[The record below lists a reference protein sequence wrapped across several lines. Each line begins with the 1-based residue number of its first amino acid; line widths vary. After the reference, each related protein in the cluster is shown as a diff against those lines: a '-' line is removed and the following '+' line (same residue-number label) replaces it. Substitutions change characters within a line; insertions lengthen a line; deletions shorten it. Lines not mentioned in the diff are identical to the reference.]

1 MSESSS
7 VAPTRKMSSNQLRVK
22 QPHSQLR
29 QGQTAHRPPPPSP
42 VKQLFDPSRDDP
54 FRFSMLSRQQAAAA
68 IPPPSASTTGN
79 DYVSASSTSD
89 TRSLASSAFTL
100 SSVTSASS
108 VESSPHF
115 SANRNEETSSVNP
128 FVAELKRVYR
138 EISSMEKKLLGEEP
152 PSDMADDE
160 PIRVQGLTESANEKW
175 VRLIEAHKK

>member
-7 VAPTRKMSSNQLRVK
+7 VGQTRKIPANQPRSK
-22 QPHSQLR
+22 PPPSQLR
-29 QGQTAHRPPPPSP
+29 QGQTAHRPSPSSP

-54 FRFSMLSRQQAAAA
+54 FRFSVLSRQQATVPA
-68 IPPPSASTTGN
+68 PPLSTSTVGN

-108 VESSPHF
+108 VDSGPRFSP
-115 SANRNEETSSVNP
+115 NRSEEPASVNP

-138 EISSMEKKLLGEEP
+138 EISSMEKRLLSEDHPVDATE
-152 PSDMADDE
+152 DE
-160 PIRVQGLTESANEKW
+160 PIRVQGLSESPNEKW
-175 VRLIEAHKK
+175 VRLIEAHKE